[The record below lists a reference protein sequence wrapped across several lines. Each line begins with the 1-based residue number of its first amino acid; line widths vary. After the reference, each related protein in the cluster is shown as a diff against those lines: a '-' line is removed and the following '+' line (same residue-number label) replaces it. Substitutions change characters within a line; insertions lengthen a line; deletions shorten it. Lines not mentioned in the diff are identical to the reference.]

1 MRRGQ
6 GASTLLFLLPWI
18 LVFTVF
24 EAYPLLTSFALSF
37 TDYNP
42 LAGGGP
48 HFVGLA
54 NYHEALITP
63 TFWRS
68 LRTTALFVVGT
79 IPFTTML
86 AFGLALLVHSRLPA
100 RGLFRAGFFVPSIL
114 SMVVISLVF
123 KNLYAPYGGLNTLLA
138 ALHFSTPDWL
148 LNTKTAL
155 PAVMAMDVWASIGY
169 YMVLFLAGLQTIP
182 RDLYEAASL
191 DGGSRWDALWHIT
204 LPMLRPVALF
214 VIVINT
220 IRSFQVF
227 VEIFVMT
234 RGGPLDTT
242 LTAVYYLYDRAFYA
256 FRLGY
261 ASAVAYL
268 LFGVILCVALVQMR
282 ALKAGRGVAT

>member
-1 MRRGQ
+1 MKRGQ
-6 GASTLLFLLPWI
+6 GASTFLFLLPWL
-18 LVFTVF
+18 LVFSVF
-24 EAYPLLTSFALSF
+24 EAYPLVTSFALSF

-42 LAGGGP
+42 LSAGGP

-54 NYHEALITP
+54 NYHEALTTP
-63 TFWRS
+63 TFWRA

-79 IPFTTML
+79 IPFTTVLSL
-86 AFGLALLVHSRLPA
+86 ALALLVHSRLPA

-123 KNLYAPYGGLNTLLA
+123 KNLYAPYGGLNALLSV
-138 ALHFSTPDWL
+138 LHLPTPDWL
-148 LNTKTAL
+148 LDTRTAL

-214 VIVINT
+214 VVVINT

-227 VEIFVMT
+227 IEIFVMT

-242 LTAVYYLYDRAFYA
+242 MTAVYYLYDRAFYA

-268 LFGVILCVALVQMR
+268 LFAVILCVALVQMK
-282 ALKAGRGVAT
+282 ALKSGRGVAA